1 MKKFIYISSFLML
14 FTISSAFAQ
23 SYSTFNYSIGIPT
36 SDLGDYISKT
46 SWRGL
51 SYDYRK
57 LVQPNI
63 GVGVTVGWNVFYEE
77 KAYDTY
83 TLDNRSLSGKQYR
96 YSNNFPLLVAADY
109 YLKPGEDLNPFIG
122 LGIGTMYTNRVTDM
136 GIYRLEQDA
145 WAFAFQPEI
154 GIKYMVSDY
163 AGLNLSAKYFYGMEA
178 GSISGAQSF
187 LTLNIGYVFMGK

>member
-1 MKKFIYISSFLML
+1 ML

-136 GIYRLEQDA
+136 GIYRLEQDS